1 MVSTMLEARNLSYE
15 YVPGV
20 PVLREVSLKLEP
32 GESLYL
38 LGRNGGGKTTLL
50 TCLAGLYQP
59 TEGQVLLNGQDI
71 HAYPPAERA
80 RRVGLIPQ
88 IHTPAFAYTVGE
100 MVLMGRAPH
109 LGLFGTPTRADLTI
123 ADESLEMVGLTAL
136 RERPY
141 TEVSGGERQL
151 TLIARGLAQKC
162 DILLMDEPSAHLD
175 LSNQHRVLEVVDQ
188 LAQQGLSF
196 VISSHAPNN
205 ALAYADHVL
214 LLRQGQVMAYGP
226 PAETLTETLL
236 SSVYGMRTE
245 VIYEQDGETPIPRAV
260 LPRRPLTLSP
270 ESLGE
275 PGSALSEIFKKSRHT
290 PQLILVTGMSGAG
303 KTTWCARLIEQARQQ
318 GLSVRGV
325 LSPAVFEDDRKI
337 GIDMVDLQ
345 TGERRR
351 LAGLRDGQAGELVTP
366 QWRFDTDAMA
376 EADRILGEVV
386 DGDLLIID
394 ELGPLEFGRG
404 EGLIEGLRLLDEGR
418 YKVACVVVRSSLLPV
433 AQQRWP
439 HAQVVSGRG

>member
-1 MVSTMLEARNLSYE
+1 MLEARNLSYE
-15 YVPGV
+15 YMPGM
-20 PVLREVSLKLEP
+20 PVLRDVSLKLEP

-38 LGRNGGGKTTLL
+38 LGRNGSGKTTLL

-59 TEGQVLLNGQDI
+59 TGGQVLLNGRDI
-71 HAYPPAERA
+71 RTYPPAERA

-109 LGLFGTPTRADLTI
+109 LGLFGTPTRADAAI

-151 TLIARGLAQKC
+151 ALIARGLAQKC

-205 ALAYADHVL
+205 ALAYAHHVL
-214 LLRQGQVMAYGP
+214 LLRQGNVIAYGP
-226 PAETLTETLL
+226 PAETLTEPLL

-245 VIYEQDGETPIPRAV
+245 VIYEQGDGAAIPRAV
-260 LPRRPLTLSP
+260 LPRRPLLLSP

-275 PGSALSEIFKKSRHT
+275 PGAPLDELFQKSRHA
-290 PQLILVTGMSGAG
+290 PQLVLVTGMSGAG
-303 KTTWCARLIEQARQQ
+303 KTTWCARLVEQARKQ
-318 GLSVRGV
+318 GLTVRGV
-325 LSPAVFEDDRKI
+325 LSPAVFEDGRKT
-337 GIDMVDLQ
+337 GIDMVNLES
-345 TGERRR
+345 GERRR
-351 LAGLRDGQAGELVTP
+351 LATLRDGRSGKLTTP
-366 QWRFDTDAMA
+366 QWQFDTEVMA
-376 EADRILGEVV
+376 EGDRILREAAE
-386 DGDLLIID
+386 GDLLIID

-404 EGLIEGLRLLDEGR
+404 EGLMEGLRLLDERR
-418 YKVACVVVRSSLLPV
+418 YKVACVVVRSSLLPT